1 MSKILTSQRMV
12 IMWLFIG
19 TYVASYLFFISPLL
33 IPSGV
38 LGFISVII
46 AIPSLFF
53 FYRWKGLRTT
63 LLVFV
68 ILACLVTLIEGFGV
82 LSGFPYGN
90 FFYTD
95 MTGIKLFGVVP
106 WTIAFAF
113 IPLLFGA
120 LSIITYYVNA
130 PWKVI
135 LLTALYLVLID
146 LVLDP
151 VFVHLG
157 IWVWITPGL
166 YYGVPLSNFIGWFTT
181 GLITTSILLALLK
194 WKQRDTGSPPIFI
207 AISLVLTM
215 GFWSGYA
222 LWAGLVIPFA
232 LSLII
237 VGFLI
242 FSMLRFWSPD

>member
-1 MSKILTSQRMV
+1 MSKIPASNLIV
-12 IMWLFIG
+12 IIWLFIG
-19 TYVASYLFFISPLL
+19 TYFASYLFFFSPFLM
-33 IPSGV
+33 PSGV
-38 LGFISVII
+38 LGFISVIM

-53 FYRWKGLRTT
+53 FYRWTGWRTT

-68 ILACLVTLIEGFGV
+68 ILVCLVTFIEGVGV
-82 LSGFPYGN
+82 LTGFPYGS
-90 FFYTD
+90 FYYTD
-95 MTGIKLFGVVP
+95 MTGIKLFEVVP

-120 LSIITYYVNA
+120 LGIITYYVNA

-157 IWVWITPGL
+157 IWVWITPGI
-166 YYGVPLSNFIGWFTT
+166 YYGVPLSNFIGWFAT
-181 GLITTSILLALLK
+181 GLITTSVLLAPLK
-194 WKQRDTGSPPIFI
+194 WRQVETGCPPII
-207 AISLVLTM
+207 IVISLVLTI

-237 VGFLI
+237 LGVLI
-242 FSMLRFWSPD
+242 FSILRFWSTD

>member
-1 MSKILTSQRMV
+1 M
-12 IMWLFIG
+12 
-19 TYVASYLFFISPLL
+19 
-33 IPSGV
+33 PSGV

-53 FYRWKGLRTT
+53 FYRLTGWRTT

-68 ILACLVTLIEGFGV
+68 ILACLITFIEGVGV
-82 LSGFPYGN
+82 ITGFPYGS
-90 FFYTD
+90 FYYTD

-113 IPLLFGA
+113 LPLLFGT
-120 LSIITYYVNA
+120 LGIITYYVNA

-157 IWVWITPGL
+157 IWVWITPGI
-166 YYGVPLSNFIGWFTT
+166 YYGVPLSNFIGWFVS
-181 GLITTSILLALLK
+181 GLITTSVLLALLK
-194 WKQRDTGSPPIFI
+194 WRKRDTESPPIYI

-222 LWAGLVIPFA
+222 LWTGLVIPFA
-232 LSLII
+232 LSLTIL
-237 VGFLI
+237 GFLI
-242 FSMLRFWSPD
+242 FSILRFLSTD